1 MKGKLLTALA
11 VTLLVPG
18 GTIFGPRLLV
28 SRTKNTRSG
37 SRAFVDEV
45 FNTQK
50 LLVPGSI
57 VACDLAGNWDHSGI
71 YVGRNRIV
79 ERNGDGAVKKV
90 SIDEFMNSSAIRTG
104 INLFIACSKGKPIS
118 SPEIA
123 RRARAIAGRESGYCL
138 IRNNCHKLAAFCA
151 TGVRHDITTFDSLC
165 SVLHKN
171 FGPIEWR
178 SVKRN

>member
-1 MKGKLLTALA
+1 MKGKLLTAAALS
-11 VTLLVPG
+11 LIPG
-18 GTIFGPRLLV
+18 GSIFIPRLLV

-50 LLVPGSI
+50 LLAPGSI
-57 VACDLAGNWDHSGI
+57 VACDLAGNWDHTGI

-79 ERNGDGAVKKV
+79 ERNGDGTVKKV
-90 SIDEFMNSSAIRTG
+90 SVSDFMDSSVIRTG
-104 INLFIACSKGKPIS
+104 ISLFIACSKGKPIS
-118 SPEIA
+118 SPDIA
-123 RRARAIAGRESGYCL
+123 RRARAIAGHEPGYCL
-138 IRNNCHKLAAFCA
+138 ITNNCHKLTAFCA
-151 TGVRHDITTFDSLC
+151 TGVRHDITSFDSLC
-165 SVLHKN
+165 SVLHKR